1 MISCLL
7 QARRALDPP
16 QRQLRQQ
23 QDNAPTLQRRQRLP
37 NGLGR
42 EAANDAIQAS
52 ARPRKAPCS
61 PESAT
66 RRILST
72 YKRHLLWDIEL
83 AFKRLKSL
91 LHIDALPAT
100 SERGGRS
107 WIYACLIFAI
117 AVEQSAREFLDSF
130 P

>member
-1 MISCLL
+1 MIRRLL
-7 QARRALDPP
+7 QARRVLDPP

-23 QDNAPTLQRRQRLP
+23 LNNAPPPLLRQRLP
-37 NGLGR
+37 NGLGSG
-42 EAANDAIQAS
+42 EAHGAIQAS
-52 ARPRKAPCS
+52 ARSREALCS

-66 RRILST
+66 RKILST

-91 LHIDALPAT
+91 LNLDRLPART
-100 SERGGRS
+100 EKGARS
-107 WIYACLIFAI
+107 WIYAHLILAI
-117 AVEQSAREFLDSF
+117 ATDEFSQDVLESS